1 MRDRGV
7 ETRYARALMLAAREA
22 GELDGV
28 AESFVGVVA
37 ALGQNPALVAF
48 LEGPQVAHDEKT
60 ALVRKL
66 FTGRVEATLLHFL
79 LLLIDKNR
87 VQHVAVGTVLQVGD
101 GIARVHGLDRAL
113 AGELQV
119 PPRGGR
125 HRVEPGARKR
135 GRRHLLGESTL
146 IKEGD
151 EVRRTGAHRTC
162 PWATAL
168 IGRVVN
174 AAGPAHRRQGPL
186 ADAHPS
192 HRGQGARRRRA
203 PARARSRCRRASRP
217 STR

>member
-28 AESFVGVVA
+28 AESFVGVIA

-87 VQHVAVGTVLQVGD
+87 VQHVADIQREFAAMVEESQGLSRATVVTAVPLPDDLERDLTARLEKLTGRRLLLTKTVDPAVLGGVRVTMGDRVIDGTV
-101 GIARVHGLDRAL
+101 RTNLDKLRAQL
-113 AGELQV
+113 F
-119 PPRGGR
+119 R
-125 HRVEPGARKR
+125 
-135 GRRHLLGESTL
+135 TN
-146 IKEGD
+146 
-151 EVRRTGAHRTC
+151 VR
-162 PWATAL
+162 
-168 IGRVVN
+168 
-174 AAGPAHRRQGPL
+174 
-186 ADAHPS
+186 
-192 HRGQGARRRRA
+192 
-203 PARARSRCRRASRP
+203 
-217 STR
+217 